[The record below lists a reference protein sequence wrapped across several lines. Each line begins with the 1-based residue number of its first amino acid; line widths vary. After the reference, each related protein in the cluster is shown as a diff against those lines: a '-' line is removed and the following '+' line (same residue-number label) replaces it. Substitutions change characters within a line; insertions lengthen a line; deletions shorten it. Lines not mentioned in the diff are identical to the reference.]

1 MKFKK
6 LIPFIILLIV
16 ADVVLV
22 VVLTKNYK
30 LSGEASVY
38 NVAKMQT
45 DANARSGSRSNCTS
59 PSLTI
64 TALPTPVSQTV
75 AVGTNNFDFAHIQFK
90 ASATCDITLTKV
102 VIGID
107 NNVSNVPAMV
117 RNLKVYD
124 LATNAQ
130 VGTTITSPTWAN
142 IIGSNLNIQI
152 PAGTAIVLAVK
163 ADVVGVG
170 SVVIRMGES
179 YTEAFGTGTT
189 TQVGNGYQYWGQWMK
204 IVAPLVPVCSHGTIC
219 FMNGGGTNS
228 VFSFNTSTNTWA
240 QVTANA
246 QWQGRRG
253 ERAVVFNNKIWVMG
267 GAGMNGTLNDVWSSP
282 DGVTWT
288 QATAHAPWDARSDF
302 QAVVFNNKIWVMGGN
317 PGAVSGCA
325 GQTCHD
331 VWSSPDGVTWTQ
343 MNANAPWAGMDA
355 FGSVVFNNKIW
366 VMGWAPSTG
375 MTGVWSS
382 PDGVTWTQTNA
393 NAPWGP
399 RNGFGTL
406 VFNNKIWVMGGS
418 GNNTNWADVWSSPDG
433 VTWTQVS
440 ANVPWPPRNGFGY
453 VVLNGKMWIMGGAT
467 TGQLYDT
474 WSSSN
479 GTSWTQVV
487 TNGPWNGAAFDGVA
501 VTP

>member
-1 MKFKK
+1 
-6 LIPFIILLIV
+6 V
-16 ADVVLV
+16 S
-22 VVLTKNYK
+22 Y
-30 LSGEASVY
+30 SGTHEYHSF
-38 NVAKMQT
+38 N
-45 DANARSGSRSNCTS
+45 SI
-59 PSLTI
+59 SLTH
-64 TALPTPVSQTV
+64 
-75 AVGTNNFDFAHIQFK
+75 FR
-90 ASATCDITLTKV
+90 
-102 VIGID
+102 IG
-107 NNVSNVPAMV
+107 
-117 RNLKVYD
+117 
-124 LATNAQ
+124 
-130 VGTTITSPTWAN
+130 
-142 IIGSNLNIQI
+142 
-152 PAGTAIVLAVK
+152 
-163 ADVVGVG
+163 
-170 SVVIRMGES
+170 
-179 YTEAFGTGTT
+179 F
-189 TQVGNGYQYWGQWMK
+189 
-204 IVAPLVPVCSHGTIC
+204 CS
-219 FMNGGGTNS
+219 S
-228 VFSFNTSTNTWA
+228 
-240 QVTANA
+240 
-246 QWQGRRG
+246 R
-253 ERAVVFNNKIWVMG
+253 
-267 GAGMNGTLNDVWSSP
+267 
-282 DGVTWT
+282 
-288 QATAHAPWDARSDF
+288 F

-418 GNNTNWADVWSSPDG
+418 GNNTNWTDVWSSPDG